1 MMMKM
6 TYRKRVLQIALPA
19 MAENVLQMLM
29 GVIDNYFVAHISL
42 AAVSGVAIAN
52 NIITLYQALFIAMG
66 SAISS
71 LLARSIG
78 QGDEG
83 RELKYMADAIMLTL
97 LLSIFIGLLNLVF
110 GRPILVALGARSQV
124 LGNGYSYL
132 LVVGGLMVA
141 LAMLTTLG
149 AIVRVKG
156 LAKIPMHVSLL
167 TTILNALMS
176 GLSIYVFD
184 LGVLGVAW
192 STVLSRWIGI
202 MILASFL
209 PMRAIIRKIKVRLNL
224 EMLSLALPAAG
235 ERIMMRLGDLFIL
248 MIVVHL
254 GTRIVAGNAIGE
266 SISQFNYMPGMAVA
280 TATLIPIAQFLG
292 SQKDD
297 DIEPFVK
304 EAFKLST
311 IIMVIFSLFI
321 FLLSSTLIAYF
332 TEDKIASNAA
342 RVVLFFSMISA
353 PATSGTLVYTAVW
366 QGLGNSKLPFYA
378 TTIGMWFVRILL
390 GYFLAI
396 QLRLGLEGVW
406 LATAMDNS
414 SRWFILKRQFDKR
427 EKFQV
432 N

>member
-1 MMMKM
+1 MVMKM
-6 TYRKRVLQIALPA
+6 TYRKRILQIALPA

-132 LVVGGLMVA
+132 LVVGGQMVA

-209 PMRAIIRKIKVRLNL
+209 PMGAIIRKMKVRLNL

-342 RVVLFFSMISA
+342 RVVLFFSMISV

-427 EKFQV
+427 EKFQA

>member
-1 MMMKM
+1 MMMIM
-6 TYRKRVLQIALPA
+6 TYRKRILQIALPA

-184 LGVLGVAW
+184 LGMLGVAW
-192 STVLSRWIGI
+192 STVISRWIGI
-202 MILASFL
+202 MVLASFL
-209 PMRAIIRKIKVRLNL
+209 PMRAIIRKMKVRLNL
-224 EMLSLALPAAG
+224 EMISLALPVAG

-292 SQKDD
+292 RQKDD

-311 IIMVIFSLFI
+311 IIMLIFSLFI

-427 EKFQV
+427 EKFQA

>member
-1 MMMKM
+1 M
-6 TYRKRVLQIALPA
+6 TYRQRILQIALPA

-209 PMRAIIRKIKVRLNL
+209 PMGAIIRKMKVRLNL

-427 EKFQV
+427 EKFQA

>member
-1 MMMKM
+1 MVMKM
-6 TYRKRVLQIALPA
+6 TYRKRILQIALPA

-132 LVVGGLMVA
+132 LVVGGQMVA

-209 PMRAIIRKIKVRLNL
+209 PMRAIIRKMKVRLNL

-311 IIMVIFSLFI
+311 ILMVIFSLFI

-427 EKFQV
+427 EKFQA

>member
-1 MMMKM
+1 MVMKM
-6 TYRKRVLQIALPA
+6 TYRKRILQIALPA

-132 LVVGGLMVA
+132 LVVGGQMVA

-209 PMRAIIRKIKVRLNL
+209 PMGAMIRKMKVRLNL

-427 EKFQV
+427 EKFQA

>member
-1 MMMKM
+1 MVMKM
-6 TYRKRVLQIALPA
+6 TYRKRILQIALPA

-132 LVVGGLMVA
+132 LVVGGQMVA

-209 PMRAIIRKIKVRLNL
+209 PMGAIIRKMKVRLNL

-321 FLLSSTLIAYF
+321 FLLSSMLIAYF

-427 EKFQV
+427 EKFQA

>member
-1 MMMKM
+1 MVMKM
-6 TYRKRVLQIALPA
+6 TYRKRILQIALPA
-19 MAENVLQMLM
+19 MAENVLLMLM

-132 LVVGGLMVA
+132 LVVGGQMVA

-209 PMRAIIRKIKVRLNL
+209 PMGAIIRKMKVRLNL

-427 EKFQV
+427 EKFQA

>member
-1 MMMKM
+1 M
-6 TYRKRVLQIALPA
+6 TYRKRILQIALPA

-42 AAVSGVAIAN
+42 ATVSGVAIAN

-132 LVVGGLMVA
+132 LVVGGQMVA

-176 GLSIYVFD
+176 VLSIYVFD

-209 PMRAIIRKIKVRLNL
+209 PMGAIIRKMKVRLNL

-427 EKFQV
+427 EKFQA

>member
-1 MMMKM
+1 MVMKM
-6 TYRKRVLQIALPA
+6 TYRKRILQIALPA

-184 LGVLGVAW
+184 LGMLGVAW
-192 STVLSRWIGI
+192 STVISRWIGI

-209 PMRAIIRKIKVRLNL
+209 PMRAIIRKMKVRLNL
-224 EMLSLALPAAG
+224 EMISLALPVAG

-254 GTRIVAGNAIGE
+254 GTRIVAANAIGE

-292 SQKDD
+292 RQKDD

-311 IIMVIFSLFI
+311 IIMLIFSLFI

-427 EKFQV
+427 EKFQA

>member
-1 MMMKM
+1 MVMKM
-6 TYRKRVLQIALPA
+6 TYRKRILQIALPA

-110 GRPILVALGARSQV
+110 GRPMLVALGARSQV

-132 LVVGGLMVA
+132 LVVGGQMVA

-209 PMRAIIRKIKVRLNL
+209 PMRAIIRKMKVRLNL

-266 SISQFNYMPGMAVA
+266 SISQFIYMPGMAVA

-292 SQKDD
+292 SQKDN

-427 EKFQV
+427 EKFQA

>member
-1 MMMKM
+1 MVMKM
-6 TYRKRVLQIALPA
+6 TYRKRILQIALPA

-132 LVVGGLMVA
+132 LVVGGQMVA

-209 PMRAIIRKIKVRLNL
+209 PMRAIIRKMKVRLNL

-414 SRWFILKRQFDKR
+414 SRWIILKRQFDKR
-427 EKFQV
+427 EKFQA

>member
-1 MMMKM
+1 M
-6 TYRKRVLQIALPA
+6 TYRKRILQIALPA

-209 PMRAIIRKIKVRLNL
+209 PMGAIIRKMKVRLNL

-304 EAFKLST
+304 EAFKLSI

-427 EKFQV
+427 EKFQA

>member
-1 MMMKM
+1 MVMKM
-6 TYRKRVLQIALPA
+6 TYRKRILQIALPA

-132 LVVGGLMVA
+132 LVVGGQMVA

-209 PMRAIIRKIKVRLNL
+209 PMGAIIRKMKVRLNL

-427 EKFQV
+427 ETFQA

>member
-6 TYRKRVLQIALPA
+6 TYRKRILQIALPA

-254 GTRIVAGNAIGE
+254 GTRTVAGNAIGE

>member
-1 MMMKM
+1 
-6 TYRKRVLQIALPA
+6 
-19 MAENVLQMLM
+19 M

-132 LVVGGLMVA
+132 LVVGGQMVA

-209 PMRAIIRKIKVRLNL
+209 PMGAIIRKMKVRLNL

-311 IIMVIFSLFI
+311 IIMIIFSLFI

-427 EKFQV
+427 EKFQA

>member
-1 MMMKM
+1 
-6 TYRKRVLQIALPA
+6 
-19 MAENVLQMLM
+19 M

-184 LGVLGVAW
+184 LGMLGVAW
-192 STVLSRWIGI
+192 STVISRWIGI

-209 PMRAIIRKIKVRLNL
+209 PMRAIIRKMKVRLNL
-224 EMLSLALPAAG
+224 EMISLALPVAG

-292 SQKDD
+292 RQKDD

-311 IIMVIFSLFI
+311 IIMLIFSLFI

-427 EKFQV
+427 EKFQA

>member
-1 MMMKM
+1 MVMKM
-6 TYRKRVLQIALPA
+6 TYRKRILQIALPA

-132 LVVGGLMVA
+132 LVVGGQMVA

-149 AIVRVKG
+149 AIVRVKE

-209 PMRAIIRKIKVRLNL
+209 PMRAIIRKMKVRLNL

-321 FLLSSTLIAYF
+321 FLLSYMLIAYF

-414 SRWFILKRQFDKR
+414 SRWIILKRQFDKR
-427 EKFQV
+427 EKFQA

>member
-1 MMMKM
+1 
-6 TYRKRVLQIALPA
+6 
-19 MAENVLQMLM
+19 
-29 GVIDNYFVAHISL
+29 
-42 AAVSGVAIAN
+42 
-52 NIITLYQALFIAMG
+52 
-66 SAISS
+66 
-71 LLARSIG
+71 
-78 QGDEG
+78 
-83 RELKYMADAIMLTL
+83 
-97 LLSIFIGLLNLVF
+97 
-110 GRPILVALGARSQV
+110 
-124 LGNGYSYL
+124 
-132 LVVGGLMVA
+132 MVA

-209 PMRAIIRKIKVRLNL
+209 PMGAIIRKMKVRLNL

-280 TATLIPIAQFLG
+280 TATLISIAQFLG

-427 EKFQV
+427 EKFQA

>member
-1 MMMKM
+1 MVMKM
-6 TYRKRVLQIALPA
+6 TYRKRILQIALPA

-132 LVVGGLMVA
+132 LVVGGQMVA

-149 AIVRVKG
+149 AIVRVEG

-209 PMRAIIRKIKVRLNL
+209 PMGAIIRKMKVRLNL

-427 EKFQV
+427 EKFQA

>member
-1 MMMKM
+1 MVMKM
-6 TYRKRVLQIALPA
+6 TYRKRILQIALPA

-132 LVVGGLMVA
+132 LVVGGQMIA

-209 PMRAIIRKIKVRLNL
+209 PMGAIIRKMKVRLNL

-427 EKFQV
+427 EKFQA

>member
-1 MMMKM
+1 MVMKM
-6 TYRKRVLQIALPA
+6 TYRKRILQIALPA

-132 LVVGGLMVA
+132 LVVGGQMVA

-427 EKFQV
+427 EKFQA

>member
-1 MMMKM
+1 M
-6 TYRKRVLQIALPA
+6 TYRKRILQIALPA

-132 LVVGGLMVA
+132 LVVGGQMVA

-209 PMRAIIRKIKVRLNL
+209 PMGAIIRKMKVRLNL

-414 SRWFILKRQFDKR
+414 SRWIILKRQFDKR
-427 EKFQV
+427 EKFQA

>member
-1 MMMKM
+1 MVMKM
-6 TYRKRVLQIALPA
+6 TYRKRILQIALPA

-132 LVVGGLMVA
+132 LVVGGQMVA

-184 LGVLGVAW
+184 LGVLGVA
-192 STVLSRWIGI
+192 
-202 MILASFL
+202 
-209 PMRAIIRKIKVRLNL
+209 
-224 EMLSLALPAAG
+224 
-235 ERIMMRLGDLFIL
+235 
-248 MIVVHL
+248 
-254 GTRIVAGNAIGE
+254 
-266 SISQFNYMPGMAVA
+266 
-280 TATLIPIAQFLG
+280 
-292 SQKDD
+292 
-297 DIEPFVK
+297 
-304 EAFKLST
+304 
-311 IIMVIFSLFI
+311 
-321 FLLSSTLIAYF
+321 
-332 TEDKIASNAA
+332 
-342 RVVLFFSMISA
+342 
-353 PATSGTLVYTAVW
+353 
-366 QGLGNSKLPFYA
+366 
-378 TTIGMWFVRILL
+378 
-390 GYFLAI
+390 
-396 QLRLGLEGVW
+396 
-406 LATAMDNS
+406 
-414 SRWFILKRQFDKR
+414 
-427 EKFQV
+427 
-432 N
+432 

>member
-1 MMMKM
+1 MVMKM
-6 TYRKRVLQIALPA
+6 TYRKRILQIALPA

-97 LLSIFIGLLNLVF
+97 LLSIFIGILNLVF

-132 LVVGGLMVA
+132 LVVGGQMVA

-209 PMRAIIRKIKVRLNL
+209 PMGAIIRKMKVRLNL
-224 EMLSLALPAAG
+224 EMISLALPAAG

-427 EKFQV
+427 EKFQA

>member
-1 MMMKM
+1 MVMKM
-6 TYRKRVLQIALPA
+6 TYRKRILQIALPA

-132 LVVGGLMVA
+132 LVVGGQMVA

-209 PMRAIIRKIKVRLNL
+209 PMGAIIRKMKVRLNL

-266 SISQFNYMPGMAVA
+266 SISQFNYMPGLAVA

-427 EKFQV
+427 EKFQA

>member
-1 MMMKM
+1 MVMKM
-6 TYRKRVLQIALPA
+6 TYRKRILQIALPA

-132 LVVGGLMVA
+132 LVVGGQMVA

-192 STVLSRWIGI
+192 STVISRWIGI

-209 PMRAIIRKIKVRLNL
+209 PMRAIIRKMKVRLNL
-224 EMLSLALPAAG
+224 EMISLALPVAG

-292 SQKDD
+292 RQKDD

-311 IIMVIFSLFI
+311 IIMLIFSLFI

-427 EKFQV
+427 EKFQA

>member
-1 MMMKM
+1 M
-6 TYRKRVLQIALPA
+6 TYRKRILQIALPA

-132 LVVGGLMVA
+132 LVVGGQMVA

-209 PMRAIIRKIKVRLNL
+209 PMRAIIRKMKVRLNL

-406 LATAMDNS
+406 LATAMDNT

-427 EKFQV
+427 EKFQA

>member
-1 MMMKM
+1 MVMKM
-6 TYRKRVLQIALPA
+6 TYRQRILQIALPA

-209 PMRAIIRKIKVRLNL
+209 PMGAIIRKMKVRLNL

-427 EKFQV
+427 EKFQA

>member
-1 MMMKM
+1 MVMKM
-6 TYRKRVLQIALPA
+6 TYRKRILHIALPA

-132 LVVGGLMVA
+132 LVVGGQMVA

-209 PMRAIIRKIKVRLNL
+209 PMRAIIRKMKVRLNL

-406 LATAMDNS
+406 LATAMDNT

-427 EKFQV
+427 EKFQA

>member
-1 MMMKM
+1 MKM
-6 TYRKRVLQIALPA
+6 TYRKRILQIALPA

-132 LVVGGLMVA
+132 LVVGGQMVA

-209 PMRAIIRKIKVRLNL
+209 PMRAIIRKMKVRLNL

-406 LATAMDNS
+406 LATAMDNT

-427 EKFQV
+427 EKFQA

>member
-1 MMMKM
+1 M
-6 TYRKRVLQIALPA
+6 TYRKRILQIALPA

-132 LVVGGLMVA
+132 LVVGGQMVA

-149 AIVRVKG
+149 AIVRVKE

-209 PMRAIIRKIKVRLNL
+209 PMRAIIRKMKVRLNL

-321 FLLSSTLIAYF
+321 FLLSYMLIAYF

-414 SRWFILKRQFDKR
+414 SRWIILKRQFDKR
-427 EKFQV
+427 EKFQA

>member
-1 MMMKM
+1 M
-6 TYRKRVLQIALPA
+6 TYRKSILQIALPA

-132 LVVGGLMVA
+132 LVVGGQMVA

-209 PMRAIIRKIKVRLNL
+209 PMGAIIRKMKVRLNL

-427 EKFQV
+427 EKFQA

>member
-6 TYRKRVLQIALPA
+6 TYRKRILQIALPA

-52 NIITLYQALFIAMG
+52 NIITLYQALFIALG

-78 QGDEG
+78 QGDER
-83 RELKYMADAIMLTL
+83 RELKYMADAIILTL
-97 LLSIFIGLLNLVF
+97 LLSIFIGLLNVVF
-110 GRPILVALGARSQV
+110 GRPILVALGARSHV

-149 AIVRVKG
+149 AIVRVMG
-156 LAKIPMHVSLL
+156 LAKVPMHVSLL

-209 PMRAIIRKIKVRLNL
+209 PMRAIIRKMKVRLNL

-332 TEDKIASNAA
+332 TEDKIASHAA

>member
-6 TYRKRVLQIALPA
+6 TYRKRILQIALPA

-78 QGDEG
+78 QGDDG

-110 GRPILVALGARSQV
+110 GRLILVALGARSQV

-167 TTILNALMS
+167 TTILNVLMS

-209 PMRAIIRKIKVRLNL
+209 PMRAIIRKMKVRLNL

-292 SQKDD
+292 SRKDD

-311 IIMVIFSLFI
+311 IIMVIFSLFM

-427 EKFQV
+427 EKFQA

>member
-1 MMMKM
+1 M
-6 TYRKRVLQIALPA
+6 TYRKRILQIALPA

-78 QGDEG
+78 QGDDG

-110 GRPILVALGARSQV
+110 GRLILVALGARSQV

-167 TTILNALMS
+167 TTILNVLMS
-176 GLSIYVFD
+176 GLFIYVFD

-209 PMRAIIRKIKVRLNL
+209 PMRAIIRKMKVRLNL

-292 SQKDD
+292 SRKDD

-311 IIMVIFSLFI
+311 IIMVIFSLFM

-427 EKFQV
+427 EKFQA

>member
-1 MMMKM
+1 MVMKM
-6 TYRKRVLQIALPA
+6 TYRKRILQIALPA

-132 LVVGGLMVA
+132 LVVGGQMVA

-209 PMRAIIRKIKVRLNL
+209 PMGAIIRKMKVRLNL

-396 QLRLGLEGVW
+396 QLRLGMEGVW

-427 EKFQV
+427 EKFQA

>member
-1 MMMKM
+1 MVMKM
-6 TYRKRVLQIALPA
+6 TYRKRILHIALPA

-132 LVVGGLMVA
+132 LVVGGQMIA

-184 LGVLGVAW
+184 LGVLGVAC

-209 PMRAIIRKIKVRLNL
+209 PMRAIIRKMKVRLNL

-406 LATAMDNS
+406 LATAMDNT

>member
-1 MMMKM
+1 MVMKM
-6 TYRKRVLQIALPA
+6 TYRKRILQIALPA

-209 PMRAIIRKIKVRLNL
+209 PMGAIIRKMKVRLNL

-304 EAFKLST
+304 EAFKLSI

-427 EKFQV
+427 EKFQA

>member
-6 TYRKRVLQIALPA
+6 TYRKRILQIALPA

-156 LAKIPMHVSLL
+156 LAKIPMYVSLL

-254 GTRIVAGNAIGE
+254 GTRTVAGSAIGE

-311 IIMVIFSLFI
+311 IIMVILSLFI

-427 EKFQV
+427 EKFQA

>member
-1 MMMKM
+1 MKM
-6 TYRKRVLQIALPA
+6 TYRKSILQIALPA

-132 LVVGGLMVA
+132 LVVGGQMVA

-209 PMRAIIRKIKVRLNL
+209 PMGAIIRKMKVRLNL

-427 EKFQV
+427 EKFQA